1 MIDILNGQIELVLV
15 VLAGPAVLGAT
26 IGQYTQQ
33 RNTMLFEEG
42 QHSIVEHIGGD
53 QRVLA
58 VIELGLSN
66 FGVGVDEG
74 LLVDSA
80 YSFEGSNF
88 V

>member
-1 MIDILNGQIELVLV
+1 MVLTGTTV
-15 VLAGPAVLGAT
+15 FSAT
-26 IGQYTQQ
+26 VGKNPQQ
-33 RNTMLFEEG
+33 RNPMGLEEW
-42 QHSIVEHIGGD
+42 QDAVVEHIGGD